1 MRLDVAT
8 TDVGRAPTAQPSPEG
23 MRGQRA
29 RTVLGRGDF
38 GDTRRPVARVGH
50 IFRWDLDKTYLRT
63 EFDTLRDLVRTARL
77 SAEERENIPGSA
89 ALLRALRDDV
99 GRERRDQVFFIS
111 GSPEQLR
118 TVIERKFALDGF
130 VPDGFVLKP
139 AVSEL
144 LRGRFR
150 AVRSQVGYKLE
161 QLLRGRAEA
170 PVGAAETL
178 FGDDAESDA
187 FIYSLYA
194 DAIAGRIR
202 GEALRRV
209 LLAAGTYP
217 EQADAIEAALSWV
230 VREDPVQRIII
241 HLDQRT
247 PPIAF
252 APFAARLVP
261 IYNHLQTALVLFL
274 DGTVA
279 ATCVASVA
287 HELLARYGFDVQRL
301 TNLAEDILR
310 RRRAHLPGERLA
322 TLAASLRALQDS
334 GASRP
339 DWDPAL
345 ATRTREVLH
354 SVAERAERLAA
365 RPTVAERPLTVPSID
380 YLTLWAGDERRREEA
395 RRARKLAARIARE
408 EERATAQ
415 EEPS

>member
-1 MRLDVAT
+1 MRPDEAT
-8 TDVGRAPTAQPSPEG
+8 TDVGGAPTVQPEAQG
-23 MRGQRA
+23 ARGCRD
-29 RTVLGRGDF
+29 RTVLGSGDF

-99 GRERRDQVFFIS
+99 GRGRRDQVFFIS

-118 TVIERKFALDGF
+118 AVIERKFALDGF

-161 QLLRGRAEA
+161 QLIRGRAEA

-202 GEALRRV
+202 GDELRRV
-209 LLAAGTYP
+209 LRAAGTYP
-217 EQADAIEAALSWV
+217 EQAEAIEAALAWV

-279 ATCVASVA
+279 ATCVASVT

-310 RRRAHLPGERLA
+310 RRRAHLPEERLVA
-322 TLAASLRALQDS
+322 LAASLRAHEGGAAS
-334 GASRP
+334 GP
-339 DWDPAL
+339 DADPAL
-345 ATRTREVLH
+345 AGRTRAVLL
-354 SVAERAERLAA
+354 SIAERAERLAA
-365 RPTVAERPLTVPSID
+365 RPPMAERPVFAPAID
-380 YLTLWAGDERRREEA
+380 YLTLWAGEEQRREEA
-395 RRARKLAARIARE
+395 RRARKLAARSSRE
-408 EERATAQ
+408 DERAAARG
-415 EEPS
+415 ESE